1 MNKQYFATVN
11 DYHNYIKQVGN
22 HILDKGVSYFYGII
36 EDNLSWQ
43 VTGDGITPIK
53 SLPKYSTDPFDPS
66 IFSKIEK
73 PKGPYH
79 LIEEKELIEI
89 LTGYYTFLALEAGGV
104 DNWEWAGDSIRDFV
118 QACIEEQNQYFNSI
132 EDIAKDDIKRYPLA

>member
-11 DYHNYIKQVGN
+11 DYHDYMKRIGNY
-22 HILDKGVSYFYGII
+22 ILDKGVSYFYGII
-36 EDNLSWQ
+36 EDNFNWQ
-43 VTGDGITPIK
+43 ITGDGITPIK
-53 SLPKYSTDPFDPS
+53 KLPKYRKDP
-66 IFSKIEK
+66 IEK

-104 DNWEWAGDSIRDFV
+104 DNWQWAGESVRDFV
-118 QACIEEQNQYFNSI
+118 QACIEEQNQYFDSI

>member
-11 DYHNYIKQVGN
+11 DYHNYMKQIGN
-22 HILDKGVSYFYGII
+22 HILDKGISYSYSIV
-36 EDNLSWQ
+36 EDNFSWQ

-53 SLPKYSTDPFDPS
+53 NLPK
-66 IFSKIEK
+66 FSKIEK

-104 DNWEWAGDSIRDFV
+104 DNWPWAGDSVHDFV
-118 QACIEEQNQYFNSI
+118 QACIEEQNQYFDSI